1 MRAGHLAPVTAS
13 AIVGGK
19 TAFSL
24 GRVGDGKQSEGKEST
39 KESTSIHGKTSRCP
53 GNQATGTVQSNRG
66 KNLSGQSPAL
76 ANIDVQTG
84 SLCRAS
90 DTKEVHLR
98 VIKGY
103 FGDSR
108 SDGEAWT
115 VAGYVALSDI

>member
-1 MRAGHLAPVTAS
+1 MVKPRAAPATKPPGRCK
-13 AIVGGK
+13 AIAAK
-19 TAFSL
+19 T
-24 GRVGDGKQSEGKEST
+24 
-39 KESTSIHGKTSRCP
+39 CP
-53 GNQATGTVQSNRG
+53 FKR
-66 KNLSGQSPAL
+66 GQSPAL

-103 FGDSR
+103 FDDSR

-115 VAGYVALSDI
+115 VAGYLAPSDI